1 MDKLNLILDKIR
13 EYFNKLIDFL
23 KKLIAN
29 PVFIAIG
36 TGLIAVAAM
45 FLKKLMSN
53 EQPPTNNT
61 QTTVTEDD
69 VDEDS
74 YVHPDISEEEEATEN
89 QTQTINTIIK
99 DGAQK
104 VEDAKED
111 TNIETIQNRI
121 DKGWDEL

>member
-13 EYFNKLIDFL
+13 FYFNTLIDFL

-36 TGLIAVAAM
+36 TGIIAIAAM
-45 FLKKLMSN
+45 MLKKLMSN
-53 EQPPTNNT
+53 DLPPSATT
-61 QTTVTEDD
+61 QNIVTEDD

-74 YVHPDISEEEEATEN
+74 YVHPDITDEEEAIES
-89 QTQTINTIIK
+89 QTQTINTIIT

-111 TNIETIQNRI
+111 TNIETIQNKI
-121 DKGWDEL
+121 DSNWDEL